1 MEVIMKTFQD
11 NKGNT
16 SSMRIV
22 WAICVL
28 TVFFVWAWTCI
39 TSSQIISFEIG
50 DATLIA
56 FLFGGKIG
64 QKYIE
69 ENGMKK

>member
-1 MEVIMKTFQD
+1 MKAFQD
-11 NKGNT
+11 DIGDT
-16 SSMRIV
+16 SILRIV

-28 TVFFVWAWTCI
+28 TVFFVWAWTSI
-39 TSSQIISFEIG
+39 KSGHIVSFEIG

-56 FLFGGKIG
+56 FLFGGKVG

-69 ENGMKK
+69 KNVKRG